1 MSLEANIAPFKTKP
15 AEHLFERIRLGR
27 MMLPHRIAMAPLTR
41 SRARQPGNVPTPLNA
56 AYYVQRACAALIVSE
71 ATQAQCKD
79 KGMRGHPAFT
89 AANRLRAGVSSLMP
103 STQRAGGFSFSFG
116 MSDAF
121 PTRRCNRMGCYQS
134 RHLPSARPVR
144 HSSRAIAERANSF
157 PSSRRGRLISSRC
170 PTSSSSTNEA
180 LAMHCAAGFDGVEI
194 HSANGY
200 LLDQFINSQTNTRTD
215 TYGGSIR
222 NRSRLLFEVVEAV
235 KGVWGGDRVGVR
247 LSPLGTFNDIG
258 DSDPEATFGTIAE
271 QLSGQ
276 DLAYL
281 HLVNPATADLDQ
293 GREPNPRALAMLDLM
308 RAKYRGTLMLAGGFD
323 RDSAE
328 TWLQKGG
335 ADVVAFGRKF
345 LANPDLP
352 RRLRERAPLN
362 ADDPTTYYGGGA
374 KGYTDY
380 PTLEQERGEAPKPC
394 VDDRWR

>member
-1 MSLEANIAPFKTKP
+1 M
-15 AEHLFERIRLGR
+15 
-27 MMLPHRIAMAPLTR
+27 
-41 SRARQPGNVPTPLNA
+41 
-56 AYYVQRACAALIVSE
+56 
-71 ATQAQCKD
+71 
-79 KGMRGHPAFT
+79 
-89 AANRLRAGVSSLMP
+89 
-103 STQRAGGFSFSFG
+103 
-116 MSDAF
+116 
-121 PTRRCNRMGCYQS
+121 
-134 RHLPSARPVR
+134 
-144 HSSRAIAERANSF
+144 
-157 PSSRRGRLISSRC
+157 
-170 PTSSSSTNEA
+170 
-180 LAMHCAAGFDGVEI
+180 
-194 HSANGY
+194 
-200 LLDQFINSQTNTRTD
+200 
-215 TYGGSIR
+215 
-222 NRSRLLFEVVEAV
+222 VEAV

-258 DSDPEATFGTIAE
+258 DSDPETTFGTIAE

-293 GREPNPRALAMLDLM
+293 GREPDARALALLDLM
-308 RAKYRGTLMLAGGFD
+308 RSKYRGTLMLAGGFD

-328 TWLQKGG
+328 VWLQKGR
-335 ADVVAFGRKF
+335 ADIIAFGRKF